1 MESYESS
8 AGCESDFHELSITL
22 KKAEEGLQGKAEQL
36 VQDLNS
42 QVKLIGSNVN
52 DLKRN
57 RTLSS
62 DSISLINKNL
72 FIGTSAS
79 RETLLPQ
86 RQFSKSSPGIKL
98 KQQLAFQAAID
109 PFHAKN
115 RHILYDTYG
124 IQLPLISQKRQG
136 KEIPGSGQKVIVGTT
151 VEPLV
156 SLPKQNRF
164 DPLNIPLSISEKDAQ
179 KGILNLIER
188 GLIPSAAQLSLEPS
202 PVSLKTIK
210 PLEGIM
216 TEKKKV
222 TPTLFESP
230 RKIYPYLKLFLKS
243 ISSDFKV
250 NLLPVKDDISKSEED
265 ILTKRK
271 GVSLKIMNTVDKNQL
286 CGMTV
291 QIPTENMKDLS
302 LQRTLS
308 TTFPTP
314 PPTTPTSHKEDTF
327 YKIAIQDGRTRSDT
341 VEYLAFKETHQE
353 NWGKFATLLHFIEQF
368 LTDFCI
374 PFVFADGNKLKDFV
388 NRVGT
393 ERKPEV
399 KDLINMLINPKT
411 IEDIVK
417 VPGRK
422 YCGPHGK
429 IYAAITIQS
438 NWRRMKDRKKF
449 LEYQRKKWASSIVV
463 VAWTVHLR
471 VQRYKALLRQ
481 TRADNIEVYKLK
493 IKAFRTSWKRI
504 QNSKR
509 VVIHMPSLGYPEYI
523 RNNINFFNI
532 QENNQIC
539 RICDIVDPNVD
550 VIYISPTHLTEEA
563 EQYYGKLLALR
574 PAILSGDINKISDMM
589 KRVTFIV
596 PEVITQ
602 FSRKKMCLA
611 SMLKYSPQA
620 LKRIKNLVKGREA
633 YIVPGMVYMDDME
646 VAKQL
651 DLAILGP
658 DPETAQ
664 LYSTKSGVKRIF
676 QSSEVNMPPGI
687 FDIYTEEQL
696 HESLAQLI
704 IENFTIGRW
713 LLKFNTTVSS
723 NGIAYCD
730 TMHLK
735 CFVQI
740 YKEAI
745 RYGDKWTH
753 KWAHESSLNILL
765 NELPEYLR
773 HYANP
778 VNKSRYCAWEIYKK
792 AFLLRGGIIE
802 AYPPSDFV
810 TAVQV
815 DLLIA
820 PNGETQILCT
830 GDQIISQNPFDPW
843 GLSVPQCSI
852 EPPRINCAC
861 LKIANSCKGR
871 GILGYVTVIFATF
884 ICEQTKQQQLWCID
898 MKLGYSDSLAMFQ
911 LMKYISNTYLD
922 IDTHHLIVAE
932 TETPTKE
939 ELSREKCVPRKKTQ
953 EKHYRYGVLSTKLYH
968 SNLSI
973 IHYSVFFQMCRAHGI
988 GYDIKEKQGT
998 LFTLIDYA
1006 ARNYIGML
1014 VICKDLRNGLAA
1026 FARNLNTLH
1035 EEVSSPN
1042 MQGETNFKEAINSI
1056 EEIIGITVLNE
1067 QEDKKTKKK

>member
-1 MESYESS
+1 MTSTHKSISDIIVQVQDEVHQLRKKMESYESS

-417 VPGRK
+417 VP
-422 YCGPHGK
+422 
-429 IYAAITIQS
+429 
-438 NWRRMKDRKKF
+438 
-449 LEYQRKKWASSIVV
+449 
-463 VAWTVHLR
+463 
-471 VQRYKALLRQ
+471 
-481 TRADNIEVYKLK
+481 
-493 IKAFRTSWKRI
+493 
-504 QNSKR
+504 
-509 VVIHMPSLGYPEYI
+509 
-523 RNNINFFNI
+523 
-532 QENNQIC
+532 
-539 RICDIVDPNVD
+539 
-550 VIYISPTHLTEEA
+550 
-563 EQYYGKLLALR
+563 
-574 PAILSGDINKISDMM
+574 
-589 KRVTFIV
+589 
-596 PEVITQ
+596 
-602 FSRKKMCLA
+602 RKKMCLA